1 MIARRCLRSLKFGLM
16 LAVLGACRHA
26 LGSPVALAPLRRSD
40 PLPSERGNAVDA
52 PPDWMHGVWMRE
64 WIKRG
69 TVVSS
74 PTLVRYLQ
82 ANRDFGDVRIP
93 SRPLMERARSFTD
106 LSDADLAI
114 LARQQGFVGTT
125 TVTGRQSTWHHELD
139 YQPADMSADIGEV
152 ERVGRGGMYERAL
165 DGSYVEH
172 WRSLSDGDG
181 RFVTVRVSRGKRLDR
196 MLIVSGDYF
205 YYARNRTSDLPEG
218 ASLEALIATAHP
230 SRTTLVQWL
239 DCELSVGRIR
249 GGRVPWE
256 IEHSTLPWREGQRL
270 EFAGEIRSDSLT
282 GALAE
287 RKEAT
292 GRWSIVQRGLTR
304 QDAAVL
310 FPDVP

>member
-1 MIARRCLRSLKFGLM
+1 MIARCCLGSLQFALV
-16 LAVLGACRHA
+16 LAVLAACRHTVGSAGA
-26 LGSPVALAPLRRSD
+26 LTQSRRSD
-40 PLPSERGNAVDA
+40 PLPLKRGNAEDA

-74 PTLVRYLQ
+74 PALVRYFQ
-82 ANRDFGDVRIP
+82 AHRDFGDVRIP
-93 SRPLMERARSFTD
+93 SRPSMEHARSFAD

-114 LARQQGFVGTT
+114 LARQQGFAGTT

-139 YQPADMSADIGEV
+139 FQPTETSADIGEV
-152 ERVGRGGMYERAL
+152 ERVGTGGMYERAL

-181 RFVTVRVSRGKRLDR
+181 RFVTVRVSRGTRLDR

-218 ASLEALIATAHP
+218 ASLEVLIATTHP
-230 SRTTLVQWL
+230 SRATLVQWL

-270 EFAGEIRSDSLT
+270 EFAGDIRSDTLT

-287 RKEAT
+287 RTEAT